1 MSVLIGDDGGGRN
14 RWTRR
19 SAGQLPGV
27 NSSALQIQFRG
38 SEDSESSK
46 TLLIALCDSSSQ
58 CDAVPT

>member
-1 MSVLIGDDGGGRN
+1 MEEGEIAG
-14 RWTRR
+14 R
-19 SAGQLPGV
+19 SAGQLSGV

-46 TLLIALCDSSSQ
+46 TLLIALCVSSSQ